1 MTSLSLMANIYLL
14 FMADP
19 IDFTGRIE
27 EMTLLLGS
35 SVPEHSRSGR

>member
-1 MTSLSLMANIYLL
+1 MTSLSLIANTYLL

-27 EMTLLLGS
+27 EMTLLQEYLLA
-35 SVPEHSRSGR
+35 EDA